1 LEDRGLGLWGVG
13 RRRQRR
19 VGGVGPEPLLQVF
32 ELPLQFIDAL
42 PQRLNDG
49 VAPGTSRAFHFAHAF
64 ILRSPALN
72 REKRWAVTPWIPR
85 ASWTSARCSAKPSTF
100 RPTRPFGFTPP
111 SGDRSRFCVA
121 RTTTSGFGSTARK
134 STSACSHAARCPT
147 RMRSRPPWN
156 PA

>member
-1 LEDRGLGLWGVG
+1 RVARLPAGLAAGRLLEDRGLGLWGVG

-72 REKRWAVTPWIPR
+72 REKRWAVTILVQCQPGAPLSLIL
-85 ASWTSARCSAKPSTF
+85 
-100 RPTRPFGFTPP
+100 
-111 SGDRSRFCVA
+111 
-121 RTTTSGFGSTARK
+121 
-134 STSACSHAARCPT
+134 
-147 RMRSRPPWN
+147 
-156 PA
+156 